1 MISFS
6 LLAPCL
12 LCVSLPPPCLSAD
25 QTRSTSPSSLR
36 PASSRRRSP
45 RATRSASRPTSS
57 CRSSGSCRNRKR
69 PQGPSRRS
77 AAAPPAVAG
86 VRAAGVVSVD
96 AVGAHRGERREAVV
110 ALAAT
115 EAGAGAGSVGAA
127 DAAHRAVVV
136 AAATRRLARLDRSG
150 RRRARGSPYRHVP
163 TLTAAPSTMS
173 RPSSLSLAC
182 VASLSCCSSLPCD
195 HSRSAPPILARAE
208 EASVYPGP
216 ESMGLR
222 GAADG
227 RFRSGFS
234 GPLCTP
240 CVFLSSLP
248 DPFGSSL
255 RHRVT

>member
-77 AAAPPAVAG
+77 AAAPPAAAA

-136 AAATRRLARLDRSG
+136 AAATRRRARLDRSG
-150 RRRARGSPYRHVP
+150 RRRVQGSPYRHVP
-163 TLTAAPSTMS
+163 TLTAAPSTLS
-173 RPSSLSLAC
+173 RPSPLSLSHASPRC
-182 VASLSCCSSLPCD
+182 PVALP
-195 HSRSAPPILARAE
+195 SPSTTPALLRRYLLARRRQ
-208 EASVYPGP
+208 ASAQGTVDGLEGCCGRSVLVRFLRSLVYP
-216 ESMGLR
+216 
-222 GAADG
+222 
-227 RFRSGFS
+227 
-234 GPLCTP
+234 LCISIPSTRPIWIQSTP
-240 CVFLSSLP
+240 IE
-248 DPFGSSL
+248 
-255 RHRVT
+255 